1 MKIDFTYGRKLIP
14 IKIKIR
20 DQKSFTQ
27 KNMESNFLG
36 QIQSYSVIFLIH
48 LIFITHF

>member
-36 QIQSYSVIFLIH
+36 QIQCYSVIFLIH
-48 LIFITHF
+48 PIFITHF